1 MNNAR
6 AHNKIE
12 LEELYNPHGMK
23 VLFLLPYSLDLNLIK
38 LSFNKLKSLIKRER

>member
-12 LEELYNPHGMK
+12 LEELYNSYSMK
-23 VLFLLPYSLDLNLIK
+23 VLFLLLYSLDLNLIK
-38 LSFNKLKSLIKRER
+38 LLFNKLKSLIKRER